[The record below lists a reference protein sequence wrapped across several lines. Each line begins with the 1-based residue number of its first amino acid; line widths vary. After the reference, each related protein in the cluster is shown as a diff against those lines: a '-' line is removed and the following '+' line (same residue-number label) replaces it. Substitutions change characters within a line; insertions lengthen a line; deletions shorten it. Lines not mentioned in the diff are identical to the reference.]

1 MESVYNDERIV
12 DDITAQKL
20 AAAYSA
26 MMTALD
32 AKNLQPLP
40 PLPPQNTNDI
50 LQAILQEVRAIRRE
64 LQNQKRIRLEF

>member
-32 AKNLQPLP
+32 VKSLQPLP
-40 PLPPQNTNDI
+40 PPQNTNEI
-50 LQAILQEVRAIRRE
+50 LQAILQEVRLLRRE

>member
-20 AAAYSA
+20 AVAYSA

-32 AKNLQPLP
+32 VKSLQPLP
-40 PLPPQNTNDI
+40 PPQSTNEL
-50 LQAILQEVRAIRRE
+50 LQAILQEVRLLRRE

>member
-32 AKNLQPLP
+32 AKSLQPLP
-40 PLPPQNTNDI
+40 PPQSTNEL
-50 LQAILQEVRAIRRE
+50 LQAILQEVRAIRQQ

>member
-32 AKNLQPLP
+32 AKSLQPLP
-40 PLPPQNTNDI
+40 PPQSTNEI
-50 LQAILQEVRAIRRE
+50 LQAILQEVRLLRRE

>member
-32 AKNLQPLP
+32 TKSLQPLP
-40 PLPPQNTNDI
+40 PPQSTNEL
-50 LQAILQEVRAIRRE
+50 LQAILQEVRLLRRE

>member
-32 AKNLQPLP
+32 VKNLQPLP
-40 PLPPQNTNDI
+40 PPQNTNEI
-50 LQAILQEVRAIRRE
+50 LQAILQEVRLLRRE
-64 LQNQKRIRLEF
+64 LQNQKRIRHEF

>member
-32 AKNLQPLP
+32 AKSLQPLP
-40 PLPPQNTNDI
+40 PPQNTNEL
-50 LQAILQEVRAIRRE
+50 LQAILQEVRAIRQQ

>member
-32 AKNLQPLP
+32 AKGLQPLP
-40 PLPPQNTNDI
+40 PPPPQNTNEL
-50 LQAILQEVRAIRRE
+50 LQDILQEVRLLRRE

>member
-32 AKNLQPLP
+32 VKNLQPLP
-40 PLPPQNTNDI
+40 PPQNTNEI
-50 LQAILQEVRAIRRE
+50 LQAILQEVRLLRRE
-64 LQNQKRIRLEF
+64 LQNQKRIRLEFW

>member
-32 AKNLQPLP
+32 AKSLQPLP
-40 PLPPQNTNDI
+40 PPQSTNEL
-50 LQAILQEVRAIRRE
+50 LQAILQEVRLLRRE